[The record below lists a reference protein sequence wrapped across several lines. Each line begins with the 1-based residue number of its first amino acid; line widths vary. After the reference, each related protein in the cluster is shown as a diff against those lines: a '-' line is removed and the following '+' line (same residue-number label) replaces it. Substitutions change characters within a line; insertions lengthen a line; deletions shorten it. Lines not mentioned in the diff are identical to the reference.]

1 MCSNPGERSAQPS
14 GGTGQDDLGRLG
26 EAIEELA
33 DAARADAAQGDA
45 ASAQELA
52 GKLAEVWEMV
62 AELDPELARRLAGYD
77 S

>member
-1 MCSNPGERSAQPS
+1 M
-14 GGTGQDDLGRLG
+14 
-26 EAIEELA
+26 
-33 DAARADAAQGDA
+33 ARADAARGDE

-52 GKLAEVWEMV
+52 GRLAEVWEMV

>member
-14 GGTGQDDLGRLG
+14 GGTGQEDLGRLG

-33 DAARADAAQGDA
+33 DAAQGDE

-52 GKLAEVWEMV
+52 GRLAEVWEMV
-62 AELDPELARRLAGYD
+62 ADLDPELARRLAGYD